1 MVTATVRLDSGKVR
15 TALDRKG
22 LTQRELAAMAAVDEN
37 TVSRAV
43 RGLPIRRHKAA
54 LIVASLL
61 RVEDVAGMEEFLP
74 LPARDGLELS

>member
-1 MVTATVRLDSGKVR
+1 MVTATVCLDSRKVR

-22 LTQRELAAMAAVDEN
+22 LTQREVAEMAVVDEN

-54 LIVASLL
+54 LIVSSLL
-61 RVEDVAGMEEFLP
+61 RAQDVVGMEEFLV
-74 LPARDGLELS
+74 GT

>member
-1 MVTATVRLDSGKVR
+1 MPEVMPMPMGATVRLDARKVR

-22 LTQRELAAMAAVDEN
+22 LTQPELAGMAAVDEN

-54 LIVASLL
+54 LIMTSLL
-61 RVEDVAGMEEFLP
+61 KVQDVAGMEEFLP
-74 LPARDGLELS
+74 CA